1 MSFKKYQ
8 EFFAKVLFKE
18 NEANNFN
25 DIIIKFKELFKKDFI
40 LTQKEINDIKYN
52 TIGKNNKLD
61 FISLCK
67 KIILEDGKKLEINE
81 TDIIYLITINNKT
94 IERKEK
100 IVIITTEKM
109 RQLLK
114 DTNINNYFIDLTY
127 KIIPK
132 TQKPY
137 KLMTITAV
145 DNKENTTKLCG
156 LIGLIY
162 VDHLSIYYTLKY
174 LNNFF
179 NFEPKIVH
187 VDFSLAE
194 RKALNNDSLFKKPPI
209 IISCFFHFSQSIF
222 KKMKEYKII
231 KKKLSKYSFS
241 LLRNIELICFLNPDL
256 LTKYEKFLKPY
267 FKTKEEIKLYSYI
280 KKYWFEKDYNIYN
293 YYKLITNNNETNH
306 DILNHFYVTN
316 NIAESFHSKLNY
328 YLKSYN
334 NIVPD

>member
-67 KIILEDGKKLEINE
+67 KIILEDEKKLEINE
-81 TDIIYLITINNKT
+81 TDIKYLITINNKT

-100 IVIITTEKM
+100 IVIITTKKM

-132 TQKPY
+132 SQKPY

-231 KKKLSKYSFS
+231 KKNYLNI
-241 LLRNIELICFLNPDL
+241 LLV
-256 LTKYEKFLKPY
+256 Y
-267 FKTKEEIKLYSYI
+267 YI
-280 KKYWFEKDYNIYN
+280 I
-293 YYKLITNNNETNH
+293 
-306 DILNHFYVTN
+306 
-316 NIAESFHSKLNY
+316 
-328 YLKSYN
+328 
-334 NIVPD
+334 